1 LRKPKRALLILAVA
15 MVAALPVALAHG
27 ATSAPTVTTA
37 PATSVGNSGATL
49 NGSVNPNG
57 QQTSYAFQW
66 GPTADYGHETTL
78 TSAGS
83 GTGASSVSSTLGSLA
98 PGTTYHFRII
108 AMSASGTSVGSDQS
122 FTTTG
127 TAPAPSPPP
136 AAATGPSSNVGQSGA
151 TASGTVNPSGQ
162 STTYYFEYGSTPN
175 YGLETSPTDAGS
187 GVTSQSVSSS
197 LTGLTMG
204 TTYHYRLVAVSN
216 GGTTLGGDQAFTTNP
231 GGTPSHV
238 AFIGREGFVS
248 PGAIIGVEAGCF
260 GGQTTCSGHVTMA
273 HDGIVIGQR
282 NFNIAPNSGGFQN
295 IGLNAQGKEM
305 LRGNTV
311 FHLLAVN
318 VSVVTTSGQ
327 RTSQVMHLARW
338 VWN

>member
-1 LRKPKRALLILAVA
+1 MRKPKQALLVLAA
-15 MVAALPVALAHG
+15 AAVAALPVALAHG
-27 ATSAPTVTTA
+27 ATSAPTVTTS
-37 PATSVGNSGATL
+37 PATSITSTGATL

-66 GPTADYGHETTL
+66 GPTSDYGHETTL

-83 GTGASSVSSTLGSLA
+83 GTGTSAVSAALSTLA

-108 AMSASGTSVGSDQS
+108 AMSGKGTSVGSDQS
-122 FTTTG
+122 FSTTG
-127 TAPAPSPPP
+127 STPPPSPPP
-136 AAATGPSSNVGQSGA
+136 AAATGPASNVGQAGA
-151 TASGTVNPSGQ
+151 TVSGTVTPSGQ
-162 STTYYFEYGSTPN
+162 STASNFEYGTTPN

-187 GVTSQSVSSS
+187 GVASQSVTTI
-197 LTGLTMG
+197 LGGLTSS

-216 GGTTLGGDQAFTTNP
+216 GGTTLGGDQTFTTAAA
-231 GGTPSHV
+231 GTPSHV
-238 AFIGREGFVS
+238 AFIGRIGFVS
-248 PGAIIGVEAGCF
+248 PGGIIGVEAGCF
-260 GGQTTCSGHVTMA
+260 GGQTSCGGQVVMA

-282 NFNIAPNSGGFQN
+282 NFKIAPNSGGFQN

-305 LRGNTV
+305 LRSNTV
-311 FHLLAVN
+311 FKLLAVN